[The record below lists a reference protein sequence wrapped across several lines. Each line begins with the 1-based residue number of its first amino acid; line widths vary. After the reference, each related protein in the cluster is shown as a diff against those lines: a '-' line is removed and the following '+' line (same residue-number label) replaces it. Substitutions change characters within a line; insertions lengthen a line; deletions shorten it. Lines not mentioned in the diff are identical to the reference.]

1 MNNRVFTVF
10 VLMTMSLF
18 VSADDHGS
26 DMSVTTYYNFSTSNQ
41 SEVVAA
47 ITKFANSDCRKE
59 MPARIRVMQ
68 NHFNGYEE
76 ATHTVLIGYESTT
89 DMQKSLQLMSSCDA
103 MQELMSGM
111 AALTKPVSQSM
122 AIPLLTGGDVS
133 KDTVYMVWQLSID
146 DEAIYLEAYGKLMKA
161 QIEAGIV
168 NGGWGLMRMGGGAD
182 SDITHIAY
190 SGAQDLTTLL
200 QSRNPSP
207 AFAAFQKTMA
217 EVRTVTRLAV
227 NFVMADL

>member
-26 DMSVTTYYNFSTSNQ
+26 DMSITTYYNFSTSNQ

-59 MPARIRVMQ
+59 MPARMRVMQ

-76 ATHTVLIGYESTT
+76 ATHTVLIGYESPT

-111 AALTKPVSQSM
+111 ATLTKPVSQSM

-146 DEAIYLEAYGKLMKA
+146 DEA
-161 QIEAGIV
+161 
-168 NGGWGLMRMGGGAD
+168 
-182 SDITHIAY
+182 T
-190 SGAQDLTTLL
+190 
-200 QSRNPSP
+200 
-207 AFAAFQKTMA
+207 
-217 EVRTVTRLAV
+217 
-227 NFVMADL
+227 